1 MSARARKSRKR
12 AVTVRDALEMV
23 QLADLEVSPDGKRV
37 LYTRSDYRPDEKSRA
52 SSIWCIALD
61 GGPPRRLTRGP
72 RDEQPRWSPDGATVA
87 FVRKAEEDPKCTL
100 CLLPFGPGE
109 CSDLTELDAV
119 PRQLRFTP
127 SGKRLS
133 YIAASPDPTAV
144 RERKEKGDDARVFIE
159 DEEQLRLWTLSVTSG
174 RPKPVS
180 PEDLTICDYDWL
192 PGSDNRAVVTST
204 DSPRPDAAYLQ
215 ARLGILDTTKGR
227 ISEPWAEGSGV
238 SIPPRVSG
246 PRVSPDGRFVAFIGG
261 TQTSPLADQPYVLEL
276 ETGEVVSLASGMQV
290 SAMDLQWTPDAGVL
304 LVLLGEGVETALYA
318 TDAASRW
325 ALRRVCGGLPSS
337 VDYIR
342 AAGGGTVVGVGQ
354 DVHRAPELWAART
367 DESKARALTEINEAV
382 GQLTIGRTS
391 TIEWASTEGLSIE
404 GLLTLPPGF
413 KPGAPHPTV
422 LLVHGGPAGR
432 FRTDVGLAPRQ
443 LLAAQGYVVLSPN
456 PRGSSGYGESF
467 LMGNVRDWGGGD
479 YRDLMAG
486 LDHLIEKGIAD
497 PERLGIYGAS
507 YGGYMT
513 AWTITQ
519 TNRFKAAVCQ
529 CGLTNL
535 YSMFAQTDITPGFM
549 ELYFGGSPYDDPEP
563 YHARSAMTRVNNVTT
578 PTLLLHGDQDVRV
591 PIAQS
596 YELYWALRRRGV
608 DTQFVIYPR
617 EPHSNVELFHQA
629 DLLQRVVEWFGRY
642 L

>member
-1 MSARARKSRKR
+1 MSARTRKAHKR
-12 AVTVRDALEMV
+12 AVTVRDALETV
-23 QLADLEVSPDGKRV
+23 QLADIEVSPDGERV
-37 LYTRSDYRPDEKSRA
+37 VYLRSDYRADEKSRA
-52 SSIWCIALD
+52 NSIWCIALD
-61 GGPPRRLTRGP
+61 GGPSRRLTRGP
-72 RDEQPRWSPDGATVA
+72 RDEQPWWSPDGATVA
-87 FVRKAEEDPKCTL
+87 FVRKAEEGPRCTV

-109 CSDLTELDAV
+109 CSDLAELETV
-119 PRQLRFTP
+119 PKQLRFTP

-133 YIAASPDPTAV
+133 YIAANPDPRPV

-159 DEEQLRLWTLSVTSG
+159 DEKHLRLWTLSMASG
-174 RPKPVS
+174 KQKAVS
-180 PEDLTICDYDWL
+180 PEDLTICDYEWL
-192 PGSDNRAVVTST
+192 PGGDDRAVVTYT
-204 DSPRPDAAYLQ
+204 DSPRADAAYLQ
-215 ARLGILDTTKGR
+215 ARLGVLDVKKGR
-227 ISEPWAEGSGV
+227 ISEPWAEGSEV
-238 SIPPRVSG
+238 SIHPRAG
-246 PRVSPDGRFVAFIGG
+246 APRVSPDGRFVAFIGG
-261 TQTSPLADQPYVLEL
+261 TQTSPLADQPYVLDTQ
-276 ETGEVVSLASGMQV
+276 TGAVVSLAAGMQV
-290 SAMDLQWTPDAGVL
+290 SAMDLQWTPDTDTL
-304 LVLLGEGVETALYA
+304 LVLLGEGVDSTLYA
-318 TDAASRW
+318 TDAASEW
-325 ALRRVCGGLPSS
+325 GLRRVCGGLPSS
-337 VDYIR
+337 IDCIR
-342 AAGGGTVVGVGQ
+342 AAGGETVVGVGQ
-354 DVHRAPELWAART
+354 DVRRAPELWAARLG
-367 DESKARALTEINEAV
+367 ESKARVLTEINAAV
-382 GQLTIGRTS
+382 GQLTLGRTS
-391 TIEWASTEGLSIE
+391 TIEWGSTEGLSIE

-413 KPGAPHPTV
+413 KPGAPYPTV
-422 LLVHGGPAGR
+422 LIVHGGPAGR

-497 PERLGIYGAS
+497 PDHLGIYGAS

-519 TNRFKAAVCQ
+519 TDRFRAAVCQ

-549 ELYFGGSPYDDPEP
+549 ELYFGGSPYDDPEL
-563 YHARSAMTRVNNVTT
+563 YHARSAMSHVNNVTT
-578 PTLLLHGDQDVRV
+578 PTLLLHGDQDIRV

-596 YELYWALRRRGV
+596 YELYWALKHRGV